1 MARTQILVQRWKVV
15 VLLIKPIVLLKFS
28 LPSCRWIFVV
38 ITWTRMLDGK
48 ANGCSQ
54 WFLSHRSV
62 ASGLEKPLLAGWVC
76 HRHLENLLN
85 IPCCIS
91 TKTSPSPSL
100 MVGGMVQNSTNQNH
114 YQHQQPICSST
125 FFFYINNKIRPTSTI
140 NIIINHRN
148 MPNST
153 TRENQH
159 QQKFLFSS
167 TTICLTTNIGHQLQ
181 HQNTFNNLGTND

>member
-1 MARTQILVQRWKVV
+1 MNYRKCVSNFPSTWLANWQWLFSRPILARTQILVQRWKVV
-15 VLLIKPIVLLKFS
+15 VFKPIILLKFS

-62 ASGLEKPLLAGWVC
+62 ASGLEKPLLARWVC

-91 TKTSPSPSL
+91 TKPPLVPPSGSTRWKKSPRTLGFGFGTGSEVFELGVEFENWEWSFR
-100 MVGGMVQNSTNQNH
+100 
-114 YQHQQPICSST
+114 ICSHVFQFRVMFS
-125 FFFYINNKIRPTSTI
+125 
-140 NIIINHRN
+140 
-148 MPNST
+148 NS
-153 TRENQH
+153 
-159 QQKFLFSS
+159 
-167 TTICLTTNIGHQLQ
+167 
-181 HQNTFNNLGTND
+181 